1 MANATIN
8 AICEVCGREFCHTKE
23 FRSRKQADNYEN
35 YMKHVVSI
43 CSDCYA
49 KQKKETEAARR
60 KKKNERAAELALAE
74 NWAPL
79 KGGSEKQ
86 IAWAETIR
94 RDFFDKQT
102 EVDKNFKCFLLENVT
117 AAEWIEN
124 RNDLARFIINTY
136 APKYKAKLDAIT
148 HNDET

>member
-43 CSDCYA
+43 CPDCYA
-49 KQKKETEAARR
+49 KQKKEAEAALR
-60 KKKNERAAELALAE
+60 KKKNERAAELARAE

-86 IAWAETIR
+86 ITWAETIR
-94 RDFFDKQT
+94 RDFFDRQS
-102 EVDKNFKCFLLENVT
+102 EIDKNFKQFLLENVT
-117 AAEWIEN
+117 AVEWIEN
-124 RNDLARFIINTY
+124 RNGLAGFIIKTY
-136 APKYKAKLDAIT
+136 APKYKAKLDALT
-148 HNDET
+148 HSSA